1 MIDINKQT
9 ERQRAKARTRKRMH
23 VEIDQ
28 ENYEYKPAD
37 KPIDYYDNDTQQN
50 VGIYVRVS
58 TDDVRQT
65 TSFEL
70 QKQYYE
76 EFVIQHP
83 NWKLIKIYADEGI
96 SGTSLK
102 HRDAF
107 NEMIADSKAGK
118 LSLIITKSV
127 SRFARNVV
135 DCIGLVRDLAEQ
147 KPPVGVFFESECKN
161 SEEI

>member
-96 SGTSLK
+96 SGNHPVSFLGEIK
-102 HRDAF
+102 
-107 NEMIADSKAGK
+107 ADRSGET
-118 LSLIITKSV
+118 LERS
-127 SRFARNVV
+127 
-135 DCIGLVRDLAEQ
+135 AE
-147 KPPVGVFFESECKN
+147 
-161 SEEI
+161 